1 MKKCIKTKRN
11 IIKQINKGIFNNIS
25 FLLSIM
31 IRKDIK
37 EFLNTLPKDIT
48 LVAATKYGD
57 VDDLKKLYSNGVF
70 NFGENRVDA
79 FLNKYEALKDL
90 NIKWHFIGHLQRNK
104 AHLVLDKIDYLHSLD
119 SLELVK
125 TINKYRLSPLNCFVE
140 VSINLE
146 ENKNG
151 VPYYEVK
158 EFIKECLKYPNVN
171 IVGLM
176 MMAVASSSEESL
188 HNQFRQLKELKDNL
202 EKELNISL
210 PYLSMGMSDDYKVA
224 IEEGATH
231 IRLGRVLFN
240 RQEQEIM
247 ALKDEWKS
255 TGKNTGKAFA
265 NFGKALGKTM
275 KSIFSD
281 DENMIESNGHTEVSN
296 AWRDTGKAF
305 GSAGKSFGKA
315 VGDTFTGCDEEPKE
329 KPEDKAEEKPKEQ
342 PKEENTES
350 DVPLIEQKEEN

>member
-1 MKKCIKTKRN
+1 
-11 IIKQINKGIFNNIS
+11 
-25 FLLSIM
+25 M

-57 VDDLKKLYSNGVF
+57 VDDLKELYSKGVF

-104 AHLVLDKIDYLHSLD
+104 AHLVLNKIDYLHSLD

-125 TINKYRLSPLNCFVE
+125 TINKYRLSPLDCFIE

-158 EFIKECLKYPNVN
+158 DFIKECLKYPKVN

-176 MMAVASSSEESL
+176 MMAIANSDEESL
-188 HNQFRQLKELKDNL
+188 HNQFRKLKELKDDL

-224 IEEGATH
+224 IAEGATH
-231 IRLGRVLFN
+231 IRLGRILFN
-240 RQEQEIM
+240 R
-247 ALKDEWKS
+247 
-255 TGKNTGKAFA
+255 
-265 NFGKALGKTM
+265 
-275 KSIFSD
+275 
-281 DENMIESNGHTEVSN
+281 
-296 AWRDTGKAF
+296 
-305 GSAGKSFGKA
+305 
-315 VGDTFTGCDEEPKE
+315 
-329 KPEDKAEEKPKEQ
+329 
-342 PKEENTES
+342 
-350 DVPLIEQKEEN
+350 

>member
-1 MKKCIKTKRN
+1 
-11 IIKQINKGIFNNIS
+11 
-25 FLLSIM
+25 M

-57 VDDLKKLYSNGVF
+57 IDDLKELYRNGVF

-104 AHLVLDKIDYLHSLD
+104 AHLVLNKIDYLHSLD

-151 VPYYEVK
+151 VPYYQAK
-158 EFIKECLKYPNVN
+158 DFIKECLKYPNIN

-176 MMAVASSSEESL
+176 MMAVKGSLDTEE
-188 HNQFRQLKELKDNL
+188 QFKKLRLLRDEL

-210 PYLSMGMSDDYKVA
+210 PYLSMGMSDDYKSA
-224 IEEGATH
+224 LKEGATH
-231 IRLGRVLFN
+231 IRLGRILF
-240 RQEQEIM
+240 E
-247 ALKDEWKS
+247 
-255 TGKNTGKAFA
+255 
-265 NFGKALGKTM
+265 
-275 KSIFSD
+275 
-281 DENMIESNGHTEVSN
+281 
-296 AWRDTGKAF
+296 
-305 GSAGKSFGKA
+305 
-315 VGDTFTGCDEEPKE
+315 
-329 KPEDKAEEKPKEQ
+329 
-342 PKEENTES
+342 
-350 DVPLIEQKEEN
+350 

>member
-1 MKKCIKTKRN
+1 
-11 IIKQINKGIFNNIS
+11 
-25 FLLSIM
+25 M

-57 VDDLKKLYSNGVF
+57 VDDLKDLYSNGVS

-90 NIKWHFIGHLQRNK
+90 DIKWHFIGHLQRNK

-119 SLELVK
+119 SLELAKV
-125 TINKYRLSPLNCFVE
+125 INRYRLSPLNCFIE

-158 EFIKECLKYPNVN
+158 EFIKECLKYPNIN

-176 MMAVASSSEESL
+176 MMAVANSSEESL
-188 HNQFRQLKELKDNL
+188 HNQFRQLKELKDDI
-202 EKELNISL
+202 EKGLNISL

-224 IEEGATH
+224 VAEGATH
-231 IRLGRVLFN
+231 VRLGRVLFS
-240 RQEQEIM
+240 R
-247 ALKDEWKS
+247 
-255 TGKNTGKAFA
+255 
-265 NFGKALGKTM
+265 
-275 KSIFSD
+275 
-281 DENMIESNGHTEVSN
+281 
-296 AWRDTGKAF
+296 
-305 GSAGKSFGKA
+305 
-315 VGDTFTGCDEEPKE
+315 
-329 KPEDKAEEKPKEQ
+329 
-342 PKEENTES
+342 
-350 DVPLIEQKEEN
+350 